1 MQCISDMIFPMSTLT
16 EIQEAITRLSSSEQQ
31 QLARWFEHELED
43 VWDAEIEENAKSG
56 KLDRLYDRLKK
67 EDGDNLTVSLDDF
80 LDDKKLS

>member
-1 MQCISDMIFPMSTLT
+1 MIFPMSTLT

-80 LDDKKLS
+80 LEDKKLS

>member
-1 MQCISDMIFPMSTLT
+1 MIFPMSTLT

-56 KLDRLYDRLKK
+56 KLYRLYDRLKK

>member
-1 MQCISDMIFPMSTLT
+1 MIFPMSTLT

>member
-1 MQCISDMIFPMSTLT
+1 MSTLT